1 MLKGLTTVLLAA
13 ATSAAL
19 FAAPAEARDR
29 YHRGGCGDDVALG
42 TGLGALGGAGLG
54 AAINRGND
62 TGAAI
67 AGGIIGAI
75 IGNQI
80 AKNSCDDNRY
90 DAYYYERGR
99 YNTVYYGRPSR
110 WHNPNTGAYGEFRV
124 IRTYDDYGYWD
135 RDRWVSVRAGY
146 RDGYYDRRHRR
157 YRDRDYDR
165 VTCREYV
172 EIYDGPGGRDFE
184 RTHTVCRFDDDWRY
198 IG

>member
-1 MLKGLTTVLLAA
+1 MLKSLSTLLLAA

-19 FAAPAEARDR
+19 LAGPAEARDR
-29 YHRGGCGDDVALG
+29 YRDRDCGDDVALG
-42 TGLGALGGAGLG
+42 TGIGALGGAGLG

-67 AGGIIGAI
+67 GGAILGAI

-80 AKNSCDDNRY
+80 AKDRCDDDRY

-110 WHNPNTGAYGEFRV
+110 WHNPHTGAYGEFRV

-135 RDRWVSVRAGY
+135 RDRWVRVNY
-146 RDGYYDRRHRR
+146 RDDRRR
-157 YRDRDYDR
+157 YRRHHRDFDR
-165 VTCREYV
+165 VTCRDYV
-172 EIYDGPGGRDFE
+172 EVYNGPGRRGDWR